1 MLGIIRKFFAFA
13 GTRKGKLKKG
23 IVLAL
28 INSVFQALQ
37 IMALFVVLRDIVESR
52 VSAAT
57 AWSSFGIMLVS
68 MVGCIMTKNKS
79 TMAET
84 EGSFYMCADK
94 RTEIGDRMKYMPM
107 GYFNDN
113 SLGAI
118 TATVTSTM
126 EDIQDVAPRVM
137 DKTIHGYIHAA
148 VITLM
153 LVFFDWRIGLVVVA
167 GILLFI
173 GVNTLM
179 QKKSRKI
186 SPARVEAQTGLV
198 GAVLE
203 YVQGMSVVRAFNL
216 AADANKTIDRAINE
230 CEKQN
235 VGLEIAFIPFMFLQ
249 TLILK
254 LMSVLLAIVSI
265 GLYLAGTMELSICL
279 LMLISSFIIY
289 SQLETAGSMSAL
301 LRVIDL
307 SIDRVEEIHRTPV
320 MDEKGRDASPEE
332 CSIVGSNVSFSYGDR
347 KIIDNVSFSIP
358 AGTTTAIIGPSGGGK
373 TTLCNLIARFW
384 DVDAGSITLGG
395 RDVRDY
401 TLDSLLANFSMVFQ
415 NVYLFN
421 DTIANNIKFGKP
433 GATVEEIRQ
442 AARKA
447 CCDDFIMAMP
457 EGYDTIVGE
466 SGATISGGEKQRISI
481 ARAILKDAPVIILD
495 EATAN
500 VDPENESR
508 LQAAIAEL
516 TRSKTVIMIAHRLK
530 TVRHAHQI
538 LVLDGGKIVQRGNHD
553 QLMAQG
559 GLYAEFIG
567 MRERSVGWKL
577 DGAVGVP
584 GGVGTAS

>member
-13 GTRKGKLKKG
+13 GKRKGKLKKG

-28 INSVFQALQ
+28 INSIFQALQ
-37 IMALFVVLRDIVESR
+37 IMALFVVLKAIVDGQ

-68 MVGCIMTKNKS
+68 MIGCIVTKNKS
-79 TMAET
+79 IMSET

-126 EDIQDVAPRVM
+126 EDVQDVAPRVM

-153 LVFFDWRIGLVVVA
+153 LVFFDWRIGLMVVA

-173 GVNTLM
+173 GVNAMM
-179 QKKSRKI
+179 QKKSRKV
-186 SPARVEAQTGLV
+186 SPDRIAAQTGLV

-203 YVQGMSVVRAFNL
+203 YAQGMSVVRAFNL
-216 AADANKTIDRAINE
+216 AANANKTIDRAINE

-235 VGLEIAFIPFMFLQ
+235 VSLEIAFIPFMFLQ
-249 TLILK
+249 SLLLK
-254 LMSVLLAIVSI
+254 WVSVVLVTASI
-265 GLYLAGTMELSICL
+265 GLYLAGTMELPVCL

-301 LRVIDL
+301 LRIIDL
-307 SIDRVEEIHRTPV
+307 SIDRVEEIRQTPV
-320 MDEKGRDASPEE
+320 MDEKGRDTSVADF
-332 CSIVGSNVSFSYGDR
+332 SIAGSHVSFSYGER
-347 KIIDNVSFSIP
+347 KIIEDVSFSIP
-358 AGTTTAIIGPSGGGK
+358 QGTTTAIIGPSGGGK

-384 DVDAGSITLGG
+384 DVDGGSITLGG
-395 RDVRDY
+395 KDVRDY
-401 TLDSLLANFSMVFQ
+401 SLDSLLANFSMVFQ

-433 GATVEEIRQ
+433 GATLEEIRT

-447 CCDDFIMAMP
+447 CCDDFIMALP
-457 EGYDTIVGE
+457 EGYDTVLGE

-530 TVRHAHQI
+530 TVRHADQI
-538 LVLDGGKIVQRGNHD
+538 LVLDGGKIVQRGKHE

-559 GLYAEFIG
+559 GLYADFIG
-567 MRERSVGWKL
+567 MREKSIGWKL
-577 DGAVGVP
+577 DTAVR
-584 GGVGTAS
+584 SIR